1 MFIVVIGYYPVNRPH
16 SRRPASA
23 WPERAQH
30 EEYRTMPAS
39 QKKKRSRNCMTVNVP
54 IPTRMQLDYLVGLL
68 EEYRPQVEGLTFGK
82 VTRSIVIRCAVA
94 YFEHRRRPGMSAPRS

>member
-1 MFIVVIGYYPVNRPH
+1 
-16 SRRPASA
+16 
-23 WPERAQH
+23 
-30 EEYRTMPAS
+30 MPAS

-94 YFEHRRRPGMSAPRS
+94 YFERQAAAGNVGPEVLKLAGPDRRAGRVIATRRKNGSETLP